1 MNASDIMTKKVLT
14 VDPQLEI
21 HKLADFFV
29 KNNISGAPVVSGGK
43 VQGVV
48 LEDDLIVRDRNV
60 HLPTFVFILSG
71 VFQFGE
77 KKLEDEMKKIA
88 ASTTA
93 EIMRKTITRI
103 SPGASVEDIASL
115 VIDKG
120 VNYFLVMEKE
130 ELLGVITKKDLVKAI
145 SENKIF

>member
-29 KNNISGAPVVSGGK
+29 KNNISGAPVVSVGK

-48 LEDDLIVRDRNV
+48 LEDDLIVRDRKV
-60 HLPTFVFILSG
+60 HLPTFIFVLSG

-88 ASTTA
+88 ASTTS
-93 EIMRKTITRI
+93 EIMRKNFTRI
-103 SPGASVEDIASL
+103 TPGASVEDIASL

-145 SENKIF
+145 SEKKIF

>member
-1 MNASDIMTKKVLT
+1 MNAIDIMTKKVLT
-14 VDPQLEI
+14 VDPGLEI

-43 VQGVV
+43 VEGVV
-48 LEDDLIVRDRNV
+48 LEDDLIVRDRKV

-88 ASTTA
+88 ASTVSG
-93 EIMRKTITRI
+93 IMRKNINKV
-103 SPGASVEDIASL
+103 SPATPVEDIASL

-120 VNYFLVMEKE
+120 DNYFLVMEQE
-130 ELLGVITKKDLVKAI
+130 ELLGVITKKDIVKAI